1 MRCYHTRRDIGQEIP
16 WYGGVG
22 MQTVEANLEV
32 SITLVPSTKAF
43 GIF

>member
-1 MRCYHTRRDIGQEIP
+1 MQCDHTRCDIGQEIP